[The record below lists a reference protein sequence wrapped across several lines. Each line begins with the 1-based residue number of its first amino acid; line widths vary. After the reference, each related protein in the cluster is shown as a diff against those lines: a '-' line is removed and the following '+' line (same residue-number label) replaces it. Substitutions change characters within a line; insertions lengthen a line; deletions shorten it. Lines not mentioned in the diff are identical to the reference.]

1 MTDPI
6 TVFTARRIHTMDPSL
21 PEATAIAVRDGR
33 IIEVGN
39 LESLQPW
46 LTRHEHRVDDRFAE
60 QVLVPGLID
69 PHVHPSMMAG
79 LLACERIT
87 GADWDLPECHV
98 PAVIGAEAF
107 MDRVRDLEAGLPDG
121 VFNVLNG
128 DRTAVDALLTKV
140 ATARDAAIEAADG
153 AEEAATLGVTVSAT
167 QVRSSGAQL
176 KEVGRLLDD
185 GSIRVVVDSTY
196 SLADARKA
204 HERAAQGHV
213 QGKIVLTVE

>member
-46 LTRHEHRVDDRFAE
+46 LTRHEHRIDDRFAE

-69 PHVHPSMMAG
+69 PHVRPSMMAG
-79 LLACERIT
+79 LLACEWIT
-87 GADWDLPECHV
+87 GEDWDLPECHV

-121 VFNVLNG
+121 EPWSPTDTIPSSTG
-128 DRTAVDALLTKV
+128 PSTARCWMPSRPPGRSSSGHAAITSSA
-140 ATARDAAIEAADG
+140 ATALPSHG
-153 AEEAATLGVTVSAT
+153 
-167 QVRSSGAQL
+167 
-176 KEVGRLLDD
+176 
-185 GSIRVVVDSTY
+185 
-196 SLADARKA
+196 
-204 HERAAQGHV
+204 
-213 QGKIVLTVE
+213 